1 MIIRLAQ
8 EVLSGQIS
16 RRFPMLSRIQRLKF
30 AAAGS
35 VVACMLG
42 TPAQADELAQNLG
55 PVGPHE
61 PILTEV
67 GSERVMAFYE
77 PDNGRCAVHAV
88 VFDKTDAYTGMTT
101 AVRVRVSLNPRE
113 MVHIDSAD
121 NELVK
126 SLSLQCGE
134 NAEKLTIIDT
144 DSLGCLRHRHRATQP
159 THQSQCIRAST
170 RRTGKPGNSSFHSCC
185 PMHGTSASRARP
197 SERDPRCSAT

>member
-1 MIIRLAQ
+1 
-8 EVLSGQIS
+8 
-16 RRFPMLSRIQRLKF
+16 MLSRIQLLKF

-67 GSERVMAFYE
+67 GSERVIAFYE

-101 AVRVRVSLNPRE
+101 AARVRVSLNPRE
-113 MVHIDSAD
+113 IVHIDSAD

-134 NAEKLTIIDT
+134 NAEKLTIIDA
-144 DSLGCLRHRHRATQP
+144 DSLVASGITIQSPAQP
-159 THQSQCIRAST
+159 IKA
-170 RRTGKPGNSSFHSCC
+170 
-185 PMHGTSASRARP
+185 SASGF
-197 SERDPRCSAT
+197 

>member
-1 MIIRLAQ
+1 
-8 EVLSGQIS
+8 
-16 RRFPMLSRIQRLKF
+16 MLNRIQLLKF

-35 VVACMLG
+35 VIACMLG
-42 TPAQADELAQNLG
+42 TPVQADELAQNSG

-67 GSERVMAFYE
+67 GSERVIAFYE

-101 AVRVRVSLNPRE
+101 AARVRVSLNPRE

-121 NELVK
+121 NESVK

-134 NAEKLTIIDT
+134 NAEKLTIIDA
-144 DSLGCLRHRHRATQP
+144 DSLVASGITI
-159 THQSQCIRAST
+159 QSPALPIKA
-170 RRTGKPGNSSFHSCC
+170 
-185 PMHGTSASRARP
+185 SASGF
-197 SERDPRCSAT
+197 

>member
-1 MIIRLAQ
+1 
-8 EVLSGQIS
+8 
-16 RRFPMLSRIQRLKF
+16 MLSRIQLLKF

-42 TPAQADELAQNLG
+42 APAQADELAQNLG

-67 GSERVMAFYE
+67 GSERVIAFYE

-88 VFDKTDAYTGMTT
+88 VYAKTDAYTGMTT
-101 AVRVRVSLNPRE
+101 AARVRVSLNPRE

-121 NELVK
+121 NESVK

-134 NAEKLTIIDT
+134 NAEKLTIIDA
-144 DSLGCLRHRHRATQP
+144 DSLVASGITI
-159 THQSQCIRAST
+159 QSPALPIKA
-170 RRTGKPGNSSFHSCC
+170 
-185 PMHGTSASRARP
+185 SASGF
-197 SERDPRCSAT
+197 

>member
-1 MIIRLAQ
+1 
-8 EVLSGQIS
+8 
-16 RRFPMLSRIQRLKF
+16 MLSRIQLLKF

-101 AVRVRVSLNPRE
+101 AARVRVSLNPRE

-121 NELVK
+121 NESVK

-134 NAEKLTIIDT
+134 NAEKLTIIDA
-144 DSLGCLRHRHRATQP
+144 DSLVASGITI
-159 THQSQCIRAST
+159 QSPALPIKA
-170 RRTGKPGNSSFHSCC
+170 
-185 PMHGTSASRARP
+185 SASGF
-197 SERDPRCSAT
+197 